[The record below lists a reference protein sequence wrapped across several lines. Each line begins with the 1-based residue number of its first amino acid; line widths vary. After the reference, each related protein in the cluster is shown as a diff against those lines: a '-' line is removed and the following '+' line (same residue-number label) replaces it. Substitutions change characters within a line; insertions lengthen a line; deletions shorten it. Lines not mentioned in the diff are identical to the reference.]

1 MKYFFNVSYLII
13 LIFLEAQR
21 LGLILRHYD
30 LSPSQQKQAAISCS
44 ALEILIARI

>member
-1 MKYFFNVSYLII
+1 MKKFFNVSYLVI
-13 LIFLEAQR
+13 LIFLESQR

-30 LSPSQQKQAAISCS
+30 FSPSQQKQVATSCS